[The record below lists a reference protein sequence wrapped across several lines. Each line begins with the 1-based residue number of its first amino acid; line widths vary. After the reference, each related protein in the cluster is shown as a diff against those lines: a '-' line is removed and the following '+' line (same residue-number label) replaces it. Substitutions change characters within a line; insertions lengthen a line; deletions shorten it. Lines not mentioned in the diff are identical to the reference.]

1 MKSFITCMLGDQV
14 KEDAMDGA
22 SSTQGEMRNV
32 YKIFIGKSEGKRPFG
47 SPRRRREDNI
57 GLDLR
62 E

>member
-1 MKSFITCMLGDQV
+1 MLGDQV